1 MKIKWLAAIAALL
14 LCVPALAAGTPRL
27 EVKVPEQ
34 HAKPE
39 EEITVELELHDAP
52 KIAALGFH
60 IQYDKTR
67 LELTGYEDAGLTGWV
82 VGLGQGES
90 AVWVNEKGWSG
101 DGSCLTL
108 RFRVRQDAASG
119 TASIGITDLEAYN
132 IREEAVALAVTPGGL
147 LVQGVPGS
155 ADNTDNTGNA
165 DADNST
171 GTPGGS
177 QGGSLSPADGDPA
190 GSTAPTGQTPPE
202 GITAPSGGGE
212 QPGTQPAG
220 EAPIPT
226 AEKGTNPAAII
237 IIAAAAAACVIY
249 LLCRRKIQ
257 HLHNKQ

>member
-14 LCVPALAAGTPRL
+14 LCVPALAAETPRL
-27 EVKVPEQ
+27 EVKVPER

-147 LVQGVPGS
+147 LVQGAPGS
-155 ADNTDNTGNA
+155 ADNTDNTENA

-171 GTPGGS
+171 GTP
-177 QGGSLSPADGDPA
+177 SLADGDPA
-190 GSTAPTGQTPPE
+190 GSTATTGKTPPE

-226 AEKGTNPAAII
+226 AKNRTDPAAII